1 MLAERRYEDTGPGG
15 ATGVGDQAWLWDN
28 ARCNDGTGNLVALFF
43 SEHLDDI
50 ARAKAFCGACPVREA
65 CFEAALDRREPYG
78 VWGGRLFFKGKVLAV
93 KRPRG
98 RPPKNPRPEALDAPE
113 ATTMIA

>member
-1 MLAERRYEDTGPGG
+1 MLAERRDNEEF
-15 ATGVGDQAWLWDN
+15 DQDPNQEWLWAN

-43 SEHLDDI
+43 SEQLDDI
-50 ARAKAFCGACPVREA
+50 ARAKAFCGECPVKEA
-65 CFEAALDRREPYG
+65 CFQAALERREPYG

-98 RPPKNPRPEALDAPE
+98 RPPKNPRPEVAMGPE
-113 ATTMIA
+113 ATTLIA

>member
-1 MLAERRYEDTGPGG
+1 MLAERRENEEF
-15 ATGVGDQAWLWDN
+15 DQDGEWVWAN

-43 SEHLDDI
+43 SEQLDDI
-50 ARAKAFCGACPVREA
+50 ARAKAFCGECVVQEA
-65 CFEAALDRREPYG
+65 CFQAALARREPYG

-98 RPPKNPRPEALDAPE
+98 RPPKVARPDVDRPDMGEGPE
-113 ATTMIA
+113 TLIA

>member
-1 MLAERRYEDTGPGG
+1 MLAERRDESEEPEG
-15 ATGVGDQAWLWDN
+15 QEWLRAN

-43 SEHLDDI
+43 SEQPGDI
-50 ARAKAFCGACPVREA
+50 ARAKAFCGPCPVREA
-65 CFEAALDRREPYG
+65 CFEAALVRREPYG

-98 RPPKNPRPEALDAPE
+98 RPPKNPRPEMAEVPE
-113 ATTMIA
+113 ATTLIA